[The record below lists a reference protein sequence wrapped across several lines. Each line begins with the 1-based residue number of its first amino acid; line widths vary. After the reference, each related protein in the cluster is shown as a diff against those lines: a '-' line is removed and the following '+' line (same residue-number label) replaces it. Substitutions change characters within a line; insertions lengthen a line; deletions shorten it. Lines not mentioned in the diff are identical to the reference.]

1 MTLPR
6 AAVNFAGRALHAARH
21 AIGYTPDM
29 LAARHDIAR
38 KCSPFLD
45 ALIQRHPDWFEE
57 LQGSGRLDKPTPPQ
71 AETLD
76 ALIDATGLDPGLRA
90 FRNRE
95 MLRITWRE
103 MNRLATFE
111 ETMLDLSRL
120 AELCL
125 QAACSHHHRLLRE
138 RFGSPTSPEGAPQEL
153 CVLALGKLGGHELNL
168 SSDIDLVFAFPEAG
182 ETGGAPR
189 LSNEQYFIRLARQ
202 VIRSLSEMTEQGF
215 CFRVDTRLRPFGAS
229 GPLVCSFGAME
240 QYYQREGR
248 DWERYALVKAR
259 PVAGDLQA
267 GAELVARLA
276 PFVYRRYI
284 DFGAV
289 EALHAMRDAVRTDA
303 RRQDRASDIKRGP
316 GGIREIEFLVQ
327 AFQLMRGG
335 REPSLRTPSLLLALA
350 ALEGLSVLAP
360 AAASELRQDYGFL
373 RRLENAIQALHDQQ
387 EHSLPEGEDLQ
398 RLVLAM
404 GCESAQALRGA
415 LQRVRERVARQIR
428 SGFPE
433 RAMPDVDS
441 EAAAMWSAARRPDSP
456 AETLLEQA
464 LRQCVETLQRQA
476 LSRRAAERLDR
487 FMPTLLQRL
496 IAGQH
501 PDAVLKDIFELV
513 LAISRRSAYLS
524 LLEHNPA
531 ALERMIALFAA
542 SDWIATTVIR
552 HPALLDELI
561 DPALGRWLPDRE
573 EMHQTIARMLK
584 SPGGLEAALSHLNH
598 VKLAFTLRVAV
609 AELENTL
616 SAQRVQ
622 HTLTSLAEC
631 VIDAC
636 HGLALE
642 AMRERHGALENP
654 GLAVIG
660 YGTLGACEL
669 GYRSDLDL
677 VFLYGGPAGRSDGKR
692 PLAREQYFTAL
703 ARRLLGFLTA
713 LTPSG
718 RLYEVDTRLRP
729 NGRAGLLVSS
739 LTAFEKY
746 QQQHAWT
753 WELQALSR
761 ARASAGDREAGAAF
775 TLIRQA
781 VLAQDRDAAETRA
794 QVCEMRQRIRDAHGD
809 GNPFKH
815 GAGGLVDIGFVA
827 QLGVLLNAGAHPGL
841 LEHSGTAEQL
851 AALAETAWLTPAQCT
866 SLSRAYHALTRQRH
880 MRLLQRNPPEAEP
893 TDPTVA
899 ALCRALLEE
908 PH

>member
-350 ALEGLSVLAP
+350 ALEGLSVCGGWKTPSRPCMTSRNIACRKVRICNAWCWP
-360 AAASELRQDYGFL
+360 WVVKA
-373 RRLENAIQALHDQQ
+373 RRLCAAPC
-387 EHSLPEGEDLQ
+387 S
-398 RLVLAM
+398 
-404 GCESAQALRGA
+404 GCASASPGRSVPVFPSVPCRTLTRKRPRCGPPRAARTA
-415 LQRVRERVARQIR
+415 RPKPCWNRPCVNVWRPCSVRR
-428 SGFPE
+428 S
-433 RAMPDVDS
+433 A
-441 EAAAMWSAARRPDSP
+441 AARRS
-456 AETLLEQA
+456 
-464 LRQCVETLQRQA
+464 
-476 LSRRAAERLDR
+476 
-487 FMPTLLQRL
+487 
-496 IAGQH
+496 
-501 PDAVLKDIFELV
+501 
-513 LAISRRSAYLS
+513 
-524 LLEHNPA
+524 
-531 ALERMIALFAA
+531 
-542 SDWIATTVIR
+542 
-552 HPALLDELI
+552 
-561 DPALGRWLPDRE
+561 
-573 EMHQTIARMLK
+573 
-584 SPGGLEAALSHLNH
+584 
-598 VKLAFTLRVAV
+598 
-609 AELENTL
+609 
-616 SAQRVQ
+616 
-622 HTLTSLAEC
+622 
-631 VIDAC
+631 
-636 HGLALE
+636 
-642 AMRERHGALENP
+642 
-654 GLAVIG
+654 
-660 YGTLGACEL
+660 
-669 GYRSDLDL
+669 
-677 VFLYGGPAGRSDGKR
+677 
-692 PLAREQYFTAL
+692 
-703 ARRLLGFLTA
+703 
-713 LTPSG
+713 
-718 RLYEVDTRLRP
+718 
-729 NGRAGLLVSS
+729 
-739 LTAFEKY
+739 
-746 QQQHAWT
+746 AWT
-753 WELQALSR
+753 VSCPR
-761 ARASAGDREAGAAF
+761 
-775 TLIRQA
+775 
-781 VLAQDRDAAETRA
+781 
-794 QVCEMRQRIRDAHGD
+794 CC
-809 GNPFKH
+809 
-815 GAGGLVDIGFVA
+815 
-827 QLGVLLNAGAHPGL
+827 
-841 LEHSGTAEQL
+841 SG
-851 AALAETAWLTPAQCT
+851 
-866 SLSRAYHALTRQRH
+866 
-880 MRLLQRNPPEAEP
+880 
-893 TDPTVA
+893 
-899 ALCRALLEE
+899 
-908 PH
+908 